1 VAKIRRSDVP
11 FNPQQSLADEDVY
24 TMHIESRWAL
34 AVGLI
39 AVLVTGVTPG
49 AHAAPAPFQ
58 PAAGNAHRPT
68 TVARSDSY
76 PLRVNSQGLNVRKLQ
91 QQLIWLDFDIDWK
104 EQLTARVGETTV
116 KALQEVTTKYFWD
129 SQSRVDGSLARRIR
143 LLAGT
148 IGDLPAACMGAG
160 IHICADKTQKLVRWV
175 EDGKVMLTTHV
186 RFGVMDGEH
195 DTPEGSYNVY
205 LKSRDAVSQINC
217 IPKMYDG
224 CLASMPFALF
234 FNGDIAVH
242 FSPTFSAYGY
252 YPGGGSHGCVNVR
265 SQEDAIWMFDH
276 TPEGTPVLVY
286 SS

>member
-1 VAKIRRSDVP
+1 
-11 FNPQQSLADEDVY
+11 
-24 TMHIESRWAL
+24 MHIESRWAL
-34 AVGLI
+34 AVSLV

-58 PAAGNAHRPT
+58 PSAGNAHRPT

-116 KALQEVTTKYFWD
+116 KALQEVATKYFWD

-148 IGDLPAACMGAG
+148 NGNLPAACMGAG

-217 IPKMYDG
+217 VPKVYDG
-224 CLASMPFALF
+224 CLAPMPFALF

-265 SQEDAIWMFDH
+265 SQEDAIWMFDN
-276 TPEGTPVLVY
+276 TPEGTPVIVY